1 MKPVLVAGST
11 NFDIRALV
19 QRMPHEH
26 EKLRCHRYVAAVGGS
41 ASNTARGIASSG
53 IPTHLVSAVGNDLF
67 GEICL
72 AKLAGAGV
80 NVNRVLKITDAVT
93 GLAVVFSGGNSKR
106 MITFPGPDRD
116 STYNQIST
124 CDLAAF
130 AHVHV
135 TGEISVG
142 LRGLVERAYDSKCSV
157 SIEWNGRDM
166 SQLANRRSTL
176 NFMNADELRQ
186 LGEYRSLSIDEA
198 AGRLARQI
206 DGSVLITRGA
216 DGALWASSDG
226 SVTQQ
231 RTTPVDP
238 VDRTG
243 GGDAF
248 DAGVIVA
255 FLDGADKLSCLR
267 AGLDAAIRTIMNL
280 GE

>member
-11 NFDIRALV
+11 NFDILAPV

-26 EKLRCHRYVAAVGGS
+26 EKLRCHRYVIAVGGS
-41 ASNTARGIASSG
+41 ASNTARGIVSGG
-53 IPTHLVSAVGNDLF
+53 IPTHLVSAVGDDPF

-72 AKLAGAGV
+72 TKLARAGV
-80 NVNRVLKITDAVT
+80 NVDRVLKIADAAT
-93 GLAVVFSGGNSKR
+93 GLAVVFSSGNSKR
-106 MITFPGPDRD
+106 MITFSGPDRD
-116 STYNQIST
+116 SAYNEIST
-124 CDLAAF
+124 DELAGL

-135 TGEISVG
+135 TGEVSAG
-142 LRGLVERAYDSKCSV
+142 LINLVKRAHRANCSV

-166 SQLANRRSTL
+166 SQLAYRSTL
-176 NFMNADELRQ
+176 NFMNADELYQ
-186 LGEYRSLSIDEA
+186 LGDHHSVSIDEA
-198 AGRLARQI
+198 ARSLARQV

-216 DGALWASSDG
+216 DGALWVTSDG
-226 SVTQQ
+226 EVVQQ
-231 RTTPVDP
+231 HTTRVDP

-255 FLDGADKLSCLR
+255 FLNGADKLSCLR
-267 AGLDAAIRTIMNL
+267 AGLDAAIGAIMIL